1 MTMDYLSDNTHP
13 MQPTLM
19 LCSPRYIPKPKQ
31 YSFQRL
37 TADGILF
44 LDPRLHQEEAAQMKR
59 MNSEKVNWTKLN
71 LKWYS
76 SSEIKVMQ
84 PDGNKT

>member
-19 LCSPRYIPKPKQ
+19 LCSSRYIPKPKQ

-37 TADGILF
+37 RADGILL
-44 LDPRLHQEEAAQMKR
+44 LDPQLHQEAAAQMKR

>member
-1 MTMDYLSDNTHP
+1 MTMDYLSDDTHP

-19 LCSPRYIPKPKQ
+19 LCSSRYIPKPKQ

-44 LDPRLHQEEAAQMKR
+44 LDPRLIRKR
-59 MNSEKVNWTKLN
+59 QHK
-71 LKWYS
+71 
-76 SSEIKVMQ
+76 
-84 PDGNKT
+84 